1 MISLEGWQYE
11 KKKDVQGW
19 LRAAEEWWE
28 RDSGSSNQSCAD
40 LAAVEAPKVS

>member
-1 MISLEGWQYE
+1 MNNLQEDGSA
-11 KKKDVQGW
+11 KKDVQGW

-28 RDSGSSNQSCAD
+28 RGLGSSNQSCVD